1 MVLSYLAPEV
11 TLRTKFNKWILK
23 CGVGMGLFLYNEP
36 YYSTAGFGAHVTM
49 GLEYM
54 LSSHV
59 GLGVSA
65 SSIASNLPKRDGVE
79 LKKDEKSGINRIN
92 VLGGLRFYF

>member
-1 MVLSYLAPEV
+1 MRYDDDDKGDIFVLTSGFKAELPGGDMVLSYLAPEV
-11 TLRTKFNKWILK
+11 ALRTKFDKWILK

-54 LSSHV
+54 L
-59 GLGVSA
+59 
-65 SSIASNLPKRDGVE
+65 
-79 LKKDEKSGINRIN
+79 
-92 VLGGLRFYF
+92 